1 MVTLSIGYIVD
12 MAHVEQTNCMVV
24 TQVKRRT
31 DLRMSTLCNSS
42 FFEEHIYCSC
52 KLKNTYHCDK
62 AKALTKQKVKI
73 TKVR

>member
-12 MAHVEQTNCMVV
+12 MAHVEQTNYMVV

-42 FFEEHIYCSC
+42 CFEEHICLFMHTEKC
-52 KLKNTYHCDK
+52 TLVIVTRPKL
-62 AKALTKQKVKI
+62 
-73 TKVR
+73 